1 MDESVRLFA
10 RQRLEIGVGLVEI
23 LSRACQ
29 VGHCLRVDFRAKA
42 RQNLSPQAVSRKE
55 RGRIALVLHMR
66 LMKPREISLY
76 LPPGDREQRAHNAPP
91 SRRNPGSAFQA
102 APAGQL

>member
-10 RQRLEIGVGLVEI
+10 RQRLEIGVGLAEI
-23 LSRACQ
+23 LSRAGQ
-29 VGHCLRVDFRAKA
+29 VRHCLRVDFRAKA

-66 LMKPREISLY
+66 LVKPREIGLY

-91 SRRNPGSAFQA
+91 SRRNPGGAFQA